1 MAPVPFTRRG
11 GPARSL
17 SSEAFGRSLHA
28 LDPDRDLAAAAYT
41 KLRERTAGLIRW
53 WGGVDGDALSDET
66 LDRVARKLEDGVVI
80 APGSLGAYV
89 RGVARLVFYEST
101 RRARTEPL
109 DGAAPERPAPAPE
122 SDFEFER
129 RLESLDRCLEDLE
142 PGDRALVLAYYGD
155 GRKAEVRSRL
165 AQGLGLSATALRI
178 RAHRL
183 RVRLEQCV
191 TRRLSVGE
199 HQ

>member
-1 MAPVPFTRRG
+1 MAPVPLTRRG
-11 GPARSL
+11 GTARSL
-17 SSEAFGRSLHA
+17 SSEAFDRFLLA

-53 WGGVDGDALSDET
+53 WGGVDSDALADET

-109 DGAAPERPAPAPE
+109 GSDALERPATAAEPDPE
-122 SDFEFER
+122 LER
-129 RLESLDRCLEDLE
+129 RLRSLDRCLEGLE
-142 PGDRALVLAYYGD
+142 PGDRALVLAYYED

-165 AQGLGLSATALRI
+165 AEGLGLSATALRI

-183 RVRLEQCV
+183 RVRLEECV
-191 TRRLSVGE
+191 TRRLSLGE
-199 HQ
+199 PE

>member
-1 MAPVPFTRRG
+1 MTRRPG
-11 GPARSL
+11 SARSL
-17 SSEAFGRSLHA
+17 SSEAFDRFLHA
-28 LDPDRDLAAAAYT
+28 LDPDRDVAAVAYT

-53 WGGVDGDALSDET
+53 WGGVDCDALADEA
-66 LDRVARKLEDGVVI
+66 LDRVARKIEDGAVI
-80 APGSLGAYV
+80 VPGSLGAYV

-109 DGAAPERPAPAPE
+109 DSGAHERPAPTAD
-122 SDFEFER
+122 SDPDLER
-129 RLESLDRCLEDLE
+129 RLKSLDRCLEGLD
-142 PGDRALVLAYYGD
+142 PGDRALVLAYYED

-165 AQGLGLSATALRI
+165 AEGLGLSATALRI

-191 TRRLSVGE
+191 TSRLSLGE
-199 HQ
+199 RE